1 VKVFQIPFSD
11 RINIVRQTCETGKL
25 VPDRSYK
32 INKILIIKL
41 FDGLAD
47 SEARRLKKLFI
58 RFITVEY
65 WVLRWIVGGSI
76 FSFALDSP
84 TSDQRTNLHEVV
96 VSFLQVT

>member
-1 VKVFQIPFSD
+1 MKVLQILFSD

-41 FDGLAD
+41 FDGLVD
-47 SEARRLKKLFI
+47 SEARRLKEL
-58 RFITVEY
+58 FITVEY

-84 TSDQRTNLHEVV
+84 TSEQRTNLHEVV